1 VIVVTK
7 WLALVVSALT
17 LVAGASGAVQ
27 KEREPLFGLLE
38 RAGHDDL
45 VRVDPGNLRPVGERL
60 DVGEFGHGWAFSR
73 DRSHIALGVSSLG
86 AEGRTPALRI
96 IDLRAWRLAATIAL
110 PGRLGLVRAVSWV
123 SADRVLVLVA
133 YPRSWDVVAV
143 DTAAGRIVG
152 RTTLERHVLHVVP
165 TLRGLTLLTA
175 PLGEIGQATVELV
188 DSRLRTRAVTLDQI
202 TAGFPVSGRSHLP
215 GFALRSGARSATAWV
230 LGGGAP
236 PATVNLRALT
246 VRYAASERLLAAA
259 SKSRETSSRFGLLT
273 GRNTVLF
280 GGVDYV
286 AEGPPMRIGVSL
298 LDVRT
303 WQPRTLDAWA
313 TAAAVGGGHVVT
325 WDVVPSDR
333 SLGIRVFASDG
344 SARFEALSGFAVAAV
359 QIAADRAL
367 VRLSGSRPTVAKI
380 VNLRSGTVVTTMR
393 GHVPHLLIGR
403 ADSW

>member
-1 VIVVTK
+1 
-7 WLALVVSALT
+7 
-17 LVAGASGAVQ
+17 
-27 KEREPLFGLLE
+27 
-38 RAGHDDL
+38 
-45 VRVDPGNLRPVGERL
+45 
-60 DVGEFGHGWAFSR
+60 
-73 DRSHIALGVSSLG
+73 
-86 AEGRTPALRI
+86 
-96 IDLRAWRLAATIAL
+96 
-110 PGRLGLVRAVSWV
+110 
-123 SADRVLVLVA
+123 
-133 YPRSWDVVAV
+133 
-143 DTAAGRIVG
+143 
-152 RTTLERHVLHVVP
+152 
-165 TLRGLTLLTA
+165 LTA

-344 SARFEALSGFAVAAV
+344 SARFEA
-359 QIAADRAL
+359 
-367 VRLSGSRPTVAKI
+367 
-380 VNLRSGTVVTTMR
+380 RSGLI
-393 GHVPHLLIGR
+393 VPRWR
-403 ADSW
+403 AA